1 MNDISYSKFMYGLK
15 VANIQVNRKMLSEL
29 AIHDPQAFAD
39 LVKTAKANIK

>member
-29 AIHDPQAFAD
+29 AINDPQAFAD
-39 LVKTAKANIK
+39 LVKVAKKNSK